1 MAHRVAESE
10 ALRLYAALELIVAAS
25 TSSVSPNAWV
35 SASESIREISRAVST
50 DELLRKK
57 LAIIPAMFPLLSH
70 LLAAIKAFTTEI
82 YTKDGLKALAATD
95 CGYEAWQAADAI
107 TMLGTAT
114 FQVVRNLCAAVP
126 EAQILACQSGIHKVL
141 DDILAHFYRWLKR
154 HPEKTCAGIKKSVYA
169 LIQMGTQTLANMMAS
184 NPMVQNKIWP
194 RFFGESE
201 LLLLLLD
208 TKDPKTVKYV
218 LLYVY
223 NCIYNDSA
231 RSSLLIQTA
240 IGRKILNI
248 ILIQIDTESESATL
262 QFDDNFDLIYA
273 IFKAL
278 ITNLPPSNLFKAL
291 CFMKPSLQYQHLSTV
306 TRAHVCFLKLAD
318 ADMKAGNES
327 ALWDESFSS
336 TAAACVLKVLTTS
349 LERFVDTATMPVI
362 ANGQV
367 SVVVEGRVGADLE
380 AIGLLLAYFALIV
393 GDEEVSIESAA
404 ARAGGGDALQVM
416 HKRRCSLVSA
426 GVLDTVVKFL
436 AVAAKLEPQ
445 NVRDIGKSE
454 ITGAVGGAS
463 HLPDGSTVLDTI
475 RTGLCMMKVNAM
487 KVVSAAAFECKEAQD
502 EIRRVGGIPV
512 ILSYSTMDEENS
524 TMKEWSAIAIRTL
537 CDGNLENQ
545 RVIESMEVAGASTRS
560 E

>member
-25 TSSVSPNAWV
+25 TSSINPNAWV

-95 CGYEAWQAADAI
+95 CGYVAWQAADAI

-141 DDILAHFYRWLKR
+141 DGILTHFYCWLKR
-154 HPEKTCAGIKKSVYA
+154 HPEKSCAGIKKSVYA

-184 NPMVQNKIWP
+184 NPVVQNKIWP

-248 ILIQIDTESESATL
+248 ILIQIDTESESTTL

-336 TAAACVLKVLTTS
+336 TAAACVLKVLTIS
-349 LERFVDTATMPVI
+349 LERFVDATTVPAIV
-362 ANGQV
+362 NGQAA
-367 SVVVEGRVGADLE
+367 VVEGRVGADLE
-380 AIGLLLAYFALIV
+380 AIGLLLDYFALIV
-393 GDEEVSIESAA
+393 GDEGVSIESAA
-404 ARAGGGDALQVM
+404 RAGGGNAAQVM
-416 HKRRCSLVSA
+416 YKRRCSLVGA
-426 GVLDTVVKFL
+426 GLLDTVVKFL
-436 AVAAKLEPQ
+436 VVAAKLEPQ
-445 NVRDIGKSE
+445 NVRDTGKSE
-454 ITGAVGGAS
+454 IVGAS
-463 HLPDGSTVLDTI
+463 RLPEGSTVLDTI

-487 KVVSAAAFECKEAQD
+487 KVVSAATFECQQAQD

-512 ILSYSTMDEENS
+512 ILNYSTMDDENP
-524 TMKEWSAIAIRTL
+524 TMKEWSAFALRTL
-537 CDGNLENQ
+537 CDGNVENQ
-545 RVIESMEVAGASTRS
+545 RFIESMEIAGASTSS